1 MDPQADGKTTIV
13 AMYGTRRDA
22 EMARDQ
28 LDDEGIRALITAD
41 DAGGMHPQL
50 QPARGVKLRVLEHQ
64 AEAAHTVLADAG
76 LLPDDGGANAS
87 DDEPMFEGL
96 PAARA
101 NMPPV
106 TTITAYLIVAGLIIL
121 AITAGLLC
129 SEEIVSAR

>member
-1 MDPQADGKTTIV
+1 MDPQANDKTTIV

-64 AEAAHTVLADAG
+64 AEAAHAALADAG
-76 LLPDDGGANAS
+76 LLPDDAGADGSEGEAAS
-87 DDEPMFEGL
+87 EDL
-96 PAARA
+96 PVALA

-106 TTITAYLIVAGLIIL
+106 TTITAYLMVFGLILL

-129 SEEIVSAR
+129 TSVT

>member
-1 MDPQADGKTTIV
+1 MMDSQADDKTTIV

-50 QPARGVKLRVLEHQ
+50 QSARGVKLRVLEHQ
-64 AEAAHTVLADAG
+64 AEAAHAALADAG
-76 LLPDDGGANAS
+76 LLPHGGGTDAS
-87 DDEPMFEGL
+87 GDETLSEDL
-96 PAARA
+96 PAALTD
-101 NMPPV
+101 MPPV
-106 TTITAYLIVAGLIIL
+106 TTITAYLIVIGLITL

-129 SEEIVSAR
+129 SG